1 LQELQRRLHLPIG
14 DSSHRH
20 HKGKEDDPEEN
31 PKKPPKP
38 MHSQKVVVH
47 GYLLTV
53 LVIVSR
59 LAQMIYEMSSWGS
72 ASFM

>member
-1 LQELQRRLHLPIG
+1 LHLPIG
-14 DSSHRH
+14 DSTNRH
-20 HKGKEDDPEEN
+20 QERKEDDPEEN

-59 LAQMIYEMSSWGS
+59 LARMIYEMSSWGS
-72 ASFM
+72 ASFV